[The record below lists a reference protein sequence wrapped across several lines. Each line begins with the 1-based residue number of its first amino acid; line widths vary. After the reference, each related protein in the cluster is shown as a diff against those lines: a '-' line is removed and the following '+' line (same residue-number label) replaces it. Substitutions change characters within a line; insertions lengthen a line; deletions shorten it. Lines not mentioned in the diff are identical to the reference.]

1 MESAKPIYLF
11 MMEIKSQCWAFVLII
26 SLRNFHY
33 THYKAVLN
41 DITRAYKDAGGDAR
55 TLPKTKSVGEEIDF
69 MISIKYFRYYP
80 NMIF

>member
-1 MESAKPIYLF
+1 M
-11 MMEIKSQCWAFVLII
+11 
-26 SLRNFHY
+26 
-33 THYKAVLN
+33 AVLN
-41 DITRAYKDAGGDAR
+41 DTTKAYKDAGGDAR